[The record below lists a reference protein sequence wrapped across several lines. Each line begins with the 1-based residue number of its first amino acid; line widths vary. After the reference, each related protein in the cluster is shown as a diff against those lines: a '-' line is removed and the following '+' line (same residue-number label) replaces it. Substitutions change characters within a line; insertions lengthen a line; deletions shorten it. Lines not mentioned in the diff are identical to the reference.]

1 MRSTAAAC
9 AGLAVILAAA
19 LGVSQQTGS
28 GPIVTSL
35 TLFAGTAEGLF
46 RSTD

>member
-1 MRSTAAAC
+1 MRRLLAASAVV
-9 AGLAVILAAA
+9 LALLAAA
-19 LGVSQQTGS
+19 PGSGQQ

-35 TLFAGTAEGLF
+35 TLFAGTAEGLW